1 VFSGL
6 VFSGSVFSNS
16 SVFRLGVLRLG
27 VLRRSVFSSLVF
39 SLTIT
44 EKGFEIYRQNFNVS
58 SEGPFTTLPTK
69 AFARNVKR
77 LS

>member
-1 VFSGL
+1 
-6 VFSGSVFSNS
+6 
-16 SVFRLGVLRLG
+16 
-27 VLRRSVFSSLVF
+27 LRRSVFSSLVF